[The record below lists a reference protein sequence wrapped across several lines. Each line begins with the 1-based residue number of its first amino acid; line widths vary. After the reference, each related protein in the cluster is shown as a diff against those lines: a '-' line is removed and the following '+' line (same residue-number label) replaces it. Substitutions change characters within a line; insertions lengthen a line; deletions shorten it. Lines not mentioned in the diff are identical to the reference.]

1 MATHKLFDEFCEE
14 DYTLWALHCSLEDHH
29 LVYAVNQYL
38 RTHFHRTRQD
48 QDLGEGLT
56 FPCFEYY
63 DPENDRNW
71 TLFSN
76 KCRKLES
83 RDNGDLFGNTPAYR
97 THHLLPEY
105 KEADYF
111 IKIEGGLWDQY
122 GAYLSA
128 LKEVPGM
135 IAAYTV
141 DTDRIKSKQNL
152 IR

>member
-14 DYTLWALHCSLEDHH
+14 DFTLWALHCSMEDHT
-29 LVYAVNQYL
+29 LVYKLNQAL
-38 RTHFHRTRQD
+38 KIRFHRTRQD
-48 QDLGEGLT
+48 QELGEGLN

-63 DPENDRNW
+63 DSVNEREW

-83 RDNGDLFGNTPAYR
+83 RNSGDLFGNAPAYN

-105 KEADYF
+105 KEVDFF
-111 IKIEGGLWDQY
+111 IKVEGDLWNQY
-122 GAYLSA
+122 GSYLSA
-128 LKEVPGM
+128 LKELPGM

-141 DTDRIKSKQNL
+141 ETDHLKSKQNL